1 MNELKLIKELDDGDD
16 YTQCDAGDIQQVL
29 IALIINSIE
38 DSNRGGKI
46 IVRTDYRSNKDKNKI
61 MIIDNGKGIP
71 KDALPHIFEPFFSMK
86 KSEKNIGLGLSV
98 VYGIIKE
105 HGGTIDVE
113 SKEREGTKFTITLP
127 RLPAAKR
134 DA

>member
-1 MNELKLIKELDDGDD
+1 
-16 YTQCDAGDIQQVL
+16 
-29 IALIINSIE
+29 
-38 DSNRGGKI
+38 
-46 IVRTDYRSNKDKNKI
+46 